1 MNIFSNKIK
10 ILLCLV
16 VLVIFSFAIRIYK
29 VDTAPSGIN
38 ADEASWG
45 YNAYSILKTGK
56 DEHDVLYPLIFK
68 AFGDQKLPAYTY
80 SLVPSIKVFGLNN
93 FAIRFP
99 AVIIGTLISVII
111 FFFLMQFGFSIGLSF
126 IGAFIAA
133 TSPWQIILSRV
144 FGYDS
149 NLGLLFFTLGV
160 LFSFLAYK
168 KDKLLY
174 PSYAGLSR
182 LKSGSKQ
189 LRGSYTRANSFAS
202 GIYIVL
208 ACIAFGLTWYSYIAY
223 RLITPIML
231 LSFIVIYLR
240 SKKFL
245 SYKGIILLIGF
256 LIVVLP
262 LIFSTFSGQ
271 GTARLNQIGS
281 TPSLGIVLEIN
292 ESRTFCGQA
301 LPRLLCYANFNKA
314 LSYSKIYLTRY
325 INTLSPDYLFLS
337 GDKDSEFVNVDNF
350 GLFPFILLP
359 FYLLGLIYLWTR
371 IAGRKLAKNELFLI
385 IGLLI
390 TPLPA
395 LLVDVPQ
402 KVRLSALLPFL
413 LIVILYGISYVGD
426 NLKKLINKKIYYSG
440 LIAFLIISNII
451 FMINF
456 LTVHIYKNEI
466 VYGTY
471 IPKLMKYLK
480 QQDKKT
486 QIYIQSIAEAI
497 EFYAFINK
505 VDPSIY
511 QHLVNLEKPNEIG
524 YAFAKDLENIH
535 TTHNNISEVYCM
547 SKRDNVHSLYIT
559 NEDFQEKFGGVN
571 KIISTENG
579 ALKFMF
585 VYDLNK
591 IKSQNIDCKQ
601 VLHLPK

>member
-1 MNIFSNKIK
+1 MDIFTNKIK

-99 AVIIGTLISVII
+99 AVIIGTLISIII
-111 FFFLMQFGFSIGLSF
+111 FFFLMQFGFSIGLSY

-168 KDKLLY
+168 KDKLL
-174 PSYAGLSR
+174 
-182 LKSGSKQ
+182 
-189 LRGSYTRANSFAS
+189 
-202 GIYIVL
+202 YIVL

-601 VLHLPK
+601 VLHLLK